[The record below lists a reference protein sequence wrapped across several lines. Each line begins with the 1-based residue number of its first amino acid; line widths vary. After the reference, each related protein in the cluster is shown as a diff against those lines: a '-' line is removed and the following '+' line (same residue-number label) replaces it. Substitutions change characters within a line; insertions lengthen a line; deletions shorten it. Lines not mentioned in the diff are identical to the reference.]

1 MPIYND
7 KYKFKISTDAA
18 FSKIHKIGENPDL
31 PGIFECQSC
40 TKEIVMNRVADPL
53 PPCSACKKPTA
64 TWKLVAA
71 PSK

>member
-1 MPIYND
+1 MPLYSDGN
-7 KYKFKISTDAA
+7 KFKISKDAA
-18 FSKIHKIGENPDL
+18 FSKTHKIGENPDL

-40 TKEIVMNRVADPL
+40 GKEIVMNRVADPL

>member
-7 KYKFKISTDAA
+7 KYKFQHSKNAA
-18 FSKIHKIGENPDL
+18 FSKTHKIGENPDL

-53 PPCSACKKPTA
+53 PPCSSCGEPGI